1 MKGSFFVSL
10 RFRMTVG
17 VLVGAVPPMLIAI
30 WFATDRAINI
40 IRIQA
45 KQNLELKAEVL
56 TESVSRWEQMN
67 VRILQSLSQN
77 PSIISMDFTQ
87 QLPLVTAINRT
98 YNHIYVAETYN
109 LEGYVIS
116 RGSGQ
121 PVDRIYR
128 GDRQWFKSA
137 IAGNKITRE
146 ALISRLTGKPAVI
159 FSTPIVEF
167 VNIYPGDRNSS
178 VSELQQQLK
187 ILDYYKGE
195 ITGNYEGKTVEA
207 VKEFQKAYP
216 GLPNNGIVNFTTK
229 QILDLAT
236 HLPQDS
242 VNEAEGLSLTKK
254 RVSIPTN
261 AMAKTKG
268 VAIIGTFL
276 SDLAHAVG
284 AVRLGKTGFA
294 FLVDENGA
302 VLAHP
307 DPNFVSGDHL
317 INFSNY
323 PAVKTLLHGQTG
335 LFYFTDD
342 KGVKWLSYGKKLDMG
357 WGVIILQQ
365 EAEALEN
372 EQLFLKL
379 AIAVAVIAVLGVGG
393 LTWILTSRIIHPIT
407 HLTVAAETLC
417 NGEWNER
424 VNINR
429 KDELGTLAKAFN
441 QMASELQKSFTN
453 LQSKNEEAQKA
464 RTEAEEASKAK
475 SLFLANMSHELRTP
489 LNAIIGYSDMLAEE
503 SLDLDFENFI
513 PDLQKIN
520 SAGKHL
526 LLLIDNILNVSKI
539 ESGNI
544 QLDLELFNIETM
556 VKDVVN
562 TIEPLS
568 EKKANVLIVN
578 YPEDIGTMYGDV
590 IKTHQCLFSLLS
602 NASKFTE
609 GGYINL
615 EIYRHRSSQQEESE
629 IMPVEEWII
638 FKVSDTG
645 IGMSYE
651 QIGKVFQA
659 FTQADESATRRYDGS
674 GLGLAITK
682 KFCQMMGGD
691 IQVESQL
698 GKGSIFTIKLPAAI
712 SAD

>member
-17 VLVGAVPPMLIAI
+17 VLMGAVPPMLIAI

-40 IRIQA
+40 IRTQA

-77 PSIISMDFTQ
+77 PSIISMDVTQ

-98 YNHIYVAETYN
+98 YNHIYVAEAYN

-116 RGSGQ
+116 RGNGQ

-128 GDRQWFKSA
+128 GNRQWFKNA
-137 IAGNKITRE
+137 IAGHEITRE
-146 ALISRLTGKPAVI
+146 AVISRSTGKPAMI
-159 FSTPIVEF
+159 FSTPIREF
-167 VNIYPGDRNSS
+167 ANIYPGDRNSF
-178 VSELQQQLK
+178 VRELQEQLK
-187 ILDYYKGE
+187 TLDYYKGV
-195 ITGNYEGKTVEA
+195 ITGNYDDKTAEA
-207 VKEFQKAYP
+207 VSQFQKAYL
-216 GLPNNGIVNFTTK
+216 GLPNNGIANLTTK
-229 QILDLAT
+229 QLLDLAT
-236 HLPQDS
+236 HSPQDS
-242 VNEAEGLSLTKK
+242 VDEAEGLLLTKK
-254 RVSIPTN
+254 RFSTPIN

-317 INFSNY
+317 INLSNY
-323 PAVKTLLHGQTG
+323 PAVKTLLNGQTG
-335 LFYFTDD
+335 AFSFTDD
-342 KGVKWLSYGKKLDMG
+342 KGVKWLSYGKKLDIG

-372 EQLFLKL
+372 EKLFLKL
-379 AIAVAVIAVLGVGG
+379 AIAIAVIAVLGVGG

-407 HLTVAAETLC
+407 NLTVAAETLC
-417 NGEWNER
+417 NGEWNQR

-503 SLDLDFENFI
+503 SLDLDFKNFI

-539 ESGNI
+539 QSGNI

-562 TIEPLS
+562 TIEPLA

-615 EIYRHRSSQQEESE
+615 EISRHRSSKQEESE

-645 IGMSYE
+645 IGMSSE

-659 FTQADESATRRYDGS
+659 FTQADESATRRYGGS

-712 SAD
+712 K